1 MRISD
6 WSSDVCSSDLALRL
20 GKHRRMT
27 GTPHLLIVW
36 HSRTGGSKALAEAAA
51 EGAATAA
58 QLVAAD
64 EVTPELLRAA
74 GGYLFVG
81 PENLAALSGAM
92 KDRKSTRL
100 NSSH

>member
-6 WSSDVCSSDLALRL
+6 WSSDVCSSDLPFRGSLRRALRL

-58 QLVAAD
+58 QLAAAD

-74 GGYLFVG
+74 GGYL
-81 PENLAALSGAM
+81 L
-92 KDRKSTRL
+92 DRKSTRL
-100 NSSH
+100 TSSH